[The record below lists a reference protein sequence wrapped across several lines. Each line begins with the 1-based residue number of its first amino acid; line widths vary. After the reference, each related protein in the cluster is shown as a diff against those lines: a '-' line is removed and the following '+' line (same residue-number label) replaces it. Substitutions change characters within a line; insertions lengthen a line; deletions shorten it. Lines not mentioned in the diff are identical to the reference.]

1 MKPSA
6 SSSVSKKDRP
16 NRSLVLYVLGV
27 SIFMA
32 IIASEKT
39 GGELIF
45 ILAPMAIV
53 ISVYFEKRS
62 EIWFREI
69 LLWVFVLLPI
79 LLVFL

>member
-1 MKPSA
+1 
-6 SSSVSKKDRP
+6 
-16 NRSLVLYVLGV
+16 
-27 SIFMA
+27 MA
-32 IIASEKT
+32 IISSEKT

-53 ISVYFEKRS
+53 ISVYIEKRS